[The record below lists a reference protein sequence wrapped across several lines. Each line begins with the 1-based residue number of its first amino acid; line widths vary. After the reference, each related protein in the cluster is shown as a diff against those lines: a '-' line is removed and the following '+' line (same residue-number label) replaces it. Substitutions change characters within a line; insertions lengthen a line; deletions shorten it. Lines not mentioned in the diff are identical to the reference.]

1 MQQLTIFFDGNC
13 PLCAREIS
21 ALRVRDSQQRIT
33 FENIYAD
40 DFARRYPAID
50 IIKADRILHGQLADG
65 TMIYGLDVTAKAWRL
80 ADAHGWIQILRWPV
94 IRWFTDICYR
104 LFSGLRHPVGRLM
117 GREATCDTDKCER

>member
-21 ALRVRDSQQRIT
+21 ALRARDRQQRIT
-33 FENIYAD
+33 FENIYAA

-50 IIKADRILHGQLADG
+50 IVKADRTLHGQLADG

-80 ADAHGWIQILRWPV
+80 VEAHRWIQVLRWPV
-94 IRWFTDICYR
+94 IRWFTDTGYL
-104 LFSGLRHPVGRLM
+104 LFARLRHPLGRLL
-117 GREATCDTDKCER
+117 GRAKACDSGSCKH